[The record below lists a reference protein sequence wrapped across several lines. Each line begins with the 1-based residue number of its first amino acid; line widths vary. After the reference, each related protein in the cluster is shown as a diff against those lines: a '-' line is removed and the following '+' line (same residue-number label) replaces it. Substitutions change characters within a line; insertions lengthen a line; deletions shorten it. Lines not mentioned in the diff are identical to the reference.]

1 MRKIKELRISK
12 NISQSEIA
20 KNILI
25 ERSTYNRIETGKTEL
40 TLRTLDKISKFLET
54 DIQSLL
60 DFNNTTINDVSNNTG
75 NLAAHGINTTLNINI
90 PPEAIEEIKKLFTN
104 N

>member
-60 DFNNTTINDVSNNTG
+60 DFKSSTIVSNFSG

-90 PPEAIEEIKKLFTN
+90 PPESIEEIKKLFTN